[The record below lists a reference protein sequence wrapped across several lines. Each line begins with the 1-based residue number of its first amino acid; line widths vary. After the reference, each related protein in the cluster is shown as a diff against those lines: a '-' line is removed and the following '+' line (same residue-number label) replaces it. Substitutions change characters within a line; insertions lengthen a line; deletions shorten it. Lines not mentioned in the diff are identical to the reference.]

1 MFPASYLFLIT
12 LLATLTTALL
22 PILATPD
29 PLIKHIA
36 NTNPPAWLSP
46 QACHA
51 RSNFPSAP
59 SINATDLHED
69 AKRFC
74 ARAAELV
81 PVMRPKQ
88 VLRGNGLGVYSEQ
101 HFQLEFLHPC
111 PHRNVKTQDPQ
122 DPMGDGILV
131 EGQSWCVELLSEN
144 WNQCKLD
151 PWEARERARTDV
163 CQAKPRGMRVWG
175 G

>member
-1 MFPASYLFLIT
+1 MFPASYLFLAL
-12 LLATLTTALL
+12 LLASLTTARLA
-22 PILATPD
+22 ILATPD

-46 QACHA
+46 QACHP

-59 SINATDLHED
+59 PVNATDLRED

-101 HFQLEFLHPC
+101 HFQLEFLHPWPAPRC
-111 PHRNVKTQDPQ
+111 KGARP
-122 DPMGDGILV
+122 GGSDGRWDTGQGAELV
-131 EGQSWCVELLSEN
+131 CGAVGWELE
-144 WNQCKLD
+144 
-151 PWEARERARTDV
+151 PV
-163 CQAKPRGMRVWG
+163 
-175 G
+175 

>member
-1 MFPASYLFLIT
+1 MAPALHLFLT
-12 LLATLTTALL
+12 LLLASLTTARL
-22 PILATPD
+22 PIFATPD
-29 PLIKHIA
+29 PLIKSMA

-46 QACHA
+46 QACHP

-59 SINATDLHED
+59 PVNATDSRED

-88 VLRGNGLGVYSEQ
+88 VLRGNGLGGYSEQ
-101 HFQLEFLHPC
+101 HFQLEFLDPC
-111 PHRNVKTQDPQ
+111 PHRNIKAQGKTRRIRWA
-122 DPMGDGILV
+122 MGYWSRGRAGVWSCWLGI
-131 EGQSWCVELLSEN
+131 GTGA
-144 WNQCKLD
+144 KLGGR
-151 PWEARERARTDV
+151 W
-163 CQAKPRGMRVWG
+163 VWG

>member
-1 MFPASYLFLIT
+1 MAPALHLFLT
-12 LLATLTTALL
+12 LLLASLTTARL

-46 QACHA
+46 QACHP

-59 SINATDLHED
+59 PVNATDLRED

-81 PVMRPKQ
+81 PVMRPQQ

-101 HFQLEFLHPC
+101 HFQLQFLYPC
-111 PHRNVKTQDPQ
+111 PHRDVKAQDPQ
-122 DPMGDGILV
+122 DPMGDGVLV
-131 EGQSWCVELLSEN
+131 EGESWCVELLSEN
-144 WNQCKLD
+144 WNQCKTQRH
-151 PWEARERARTDV
+151 AGV
-163 CQAKPRGMRVWG
+163 GGMRIAG
-175 G
+175 